1 MRALTPDQPQRAYDD
16 HDKQAHDDRDIGP
29 MTATATPPTPAPT
42 PKAGIPV
49 TTKQIGIAAV
59 IVAAI
64 AWILCLPPIMAR
76 TPVPSI
82 VLGAIAAATGA
93 AVLRHPKH
101 RRLGGV
107 TIAVGLIAIPLA
119 LAMTNQTSANVREV
133 FTWSAVIASGLTFT
147 TPLIFAALGGIISE
161 RSGVVNVG
169 LEGMMLMGCYFG
181 IFGAD
186 VCNSWV
192 LGCVIGMAS
201 GGLLGLLHAY
211 FSIHLRANQVVS
223 GVAVNLLATGIT
235 GYFFV
240 AHYGDNGTPGTL
252 PQDPNITLP
261 GIDHVT
267 FFGDAIGHT
276 NVLTWVGLLLVP
288 VVWWYLFRTR
298 AGLRLRAIGE
308 QPRAASTVGLRVIA
322 TRYGAVVVSGM
333 LAALG
338 GVYLSDGFDGSF
350 NFDMTD
356 GRGFIALAA
365 VIFGKWNPFG
375 ALAATILFGFSSALA
390 YRLQNFSQTLGT
402 LFQALPYVLTLVAVA
417 GVIGRSRP
425 PAASGIPYVK
435 E

>member
-1 MRALTPDQPQRAYDD
+1 
-16 HDKQAHDDRDIGP
+16 
-29 MTATATPPTPAPT
+29 MTATATPPAPT
-42 PKAGIPV
+42 PTASAPFS
-49 TTKQIGIAAV
+49 TKRVGIAAAV
-59 IVAAI
+59 LAAI
-64 AWILCLPPIMAR
+64 AWILTLPPIMAR
-76 TPVPSI
+76 TAVPSI
-82 VLGAIAAATGA
+82 VLGLVAAAVGVV
-93 AVLRHPKH
+93 VLLHPKH
-101 RRLGGV
+101 RRLGGA

-119 LAMTNQTSANVREV
+119 LAMTNQTAANVREV

-181 IFGAD
+181 IFGAN
-186 VCNSWV
+186 VCNSWE
-192 LGCVIGMAS
+192 LGALIGIAS
-201 GGLLGLLHAY
+201 GGVLGLVHAY

-252 PQDPNITLP
+252 PEVPSVTLP
-261 GIDHVT
+261 GIDHT
-267 FFGDAIGHT
+267 AFFGEAIGHT
-276 NVLTWVGLLLVP
+276 NLLTWVGLLLVP
-288 VVWWYLFRTR
+288 VVWWFLFRTR

-308 QPRAASTVGLRVIA
+308 QPLAASTVGLKVIT
-322 TRYGAVVVSGM
+322 TRYAAVVVSGM

-338 GVYLSDGFDGSF
+338 GVYLADGFDGSF

-375 ALAATILFGFSSALA
+375 ALAATLLFGLSSSLA
-390 YRLQNFSQTLGT
+390 FRLQTFSQTLGT
-402 LFQALPYVLTLVAVA
+402 LFQALPYVLTLIAVA
-417 GVIGRSRP
+417 GLIGRSRP
-425 PAASGIPYVK
+425 PAAAGIPYVK